1 MLASRLDDDTAA
13 GLRDIADC
21 CDAMFVQLTTIAA
34 RLDQLLDP
42 GEGPAGPPTEND
54 VLCINGFE

>member
-21 CDAMFVQLTTIAA
+21 CDAMFVQLTTITA

-42 GEGPAGPPTEND
+42 ADELAGPPNEDD
-54 VLCINGFE
+54 VLCIKNFE